1 MVWTIWYGRTV
12 FNKKKKSNS
21 KVTIKNENKRWQ
33 FETDGLFWQV
43 HSIKLKSTQRC
54 IILINVC
61 VYCARVYIRRWQGYI
76 KSLVKEEEGGK
87 PGWNW
92 GEVTGR
98 KRRCGSNLLRSDSS
112 APSPSC
118 AWAPAAEAAV
128 GWTFFSLFFGF
139 GRTHTH
145 HCQSSVWWWAPPF
158 QWSSSSVRK
167 SKRRREEMIWIIQ
180 SSGGGAWCSSPGKKI
195 RPTPRAT

>member
-1 MVWTIWYGRTV
+1 MCV
-12 FNKKKKSNS
+12 
-21 KVTIKNENKRWQ
+21 
-33 FETDGLFWQV
+33 
-43 HSIKLKSTQRC
+43 C
-54 IILINVC
+54 IVR
-61 VYCARVYIRRWQGYI
+61 ASIRRWQGYI

-118 AWAPAAEAAV
+118 AWAPTAAKAV

-180 SSGGGAWCSSPGKKI
+180 SSGGGAWCSSPGKKNPSYTTGHLAPETKGKRSPMEDI
-195 RPTPRAT
+195 DGRCRGRWGWTIARPLGIIGSGPPPIVAWAPSAV